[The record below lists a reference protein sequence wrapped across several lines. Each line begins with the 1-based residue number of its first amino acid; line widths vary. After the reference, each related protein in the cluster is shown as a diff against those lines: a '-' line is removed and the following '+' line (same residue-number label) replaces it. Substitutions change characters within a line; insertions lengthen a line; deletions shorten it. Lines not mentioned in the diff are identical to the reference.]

1 MPAFPERTVVLNL
14 FIVCARISYSLP
26 LRTCVPSGELVEAQQ
41 FRGKL
46 RLHIFGE
53 DDMKADSNLQI
64 DNWVNHFASLIR
76 NTIALVIC
84 LPLLTV
90 FSGDAVAQVRPPCDT
105 SCGGTTNTTDPT
117 LLLVRGQIPATRGN
131 GPGVPSGGAKR
142 IAGSSSFSYVVP
154 LLNIPGR
161 GIDLS
166 LNLHYNSFVW
176 TQSGT
181 SLTLNADRDNPSIG
195 FRLDYGYIE
204 FASDGSAG
212 IITDGTGA
220 KRTLAL
226 ANPQPNPTAGVTWTT
241 TDSTYTQ
248 VFVANVGP
256 VVATLKSGARIFYQ
270 SFTADTTLEYRPY
283 RIEDTNGNI
292 ITINYMNTNNLSLM
306 AVTDSLGRTIGFF
319 YDSTGSMLQCVTTGA
334 SCTAP
339 NATTYTFSWN
349 QNYLLN
355 FAFTR
360 TTGTTLK
367 SGITVL
373 DVLSAVTRPDSTS
386 VKFNYGDWAI
396 VNKVQET
403 TSTGNV
409 RYSTAFNFPAAS
421 AGALPFNPTYTQ
433 QTVFDG
439 VQTATWNFL
448 ATSNAAGL
456 VTSLATTDP
465 DSTTSTTTFSA
476 NGDWQ
481 DGLPIQTQITT
492 PQGYTTDYLCIPIAC
507 PPPPSTWRTTKRT
520 WTSDS
525 SAGANPRPLT
535 DTLILEDGSQSQV
548 VYDTY
553 DVNGNLTH
561 VLQYDFGASPHGP
574 LLRETTTVF
583 NPLANN
589 ILNRPSDIQVKDGI
603 GNLISHSVFRYDE
616 GTLTSVSQ
624 STPGHDPNFFAPQ
637 NVRGNLTTK
646 IDYADPTHS
655 VTSTFTYDSL
665 GNLLTSQAGC
675 CTATSRQFSSVTNFG
690 YPDSVSVGP
699 AGNQLTSTFTYDFA
713 SGAVLTSIDPNGKK
727 TS

>member
-1 MPAFPERTVVLNL
+1 
-14 FIVCARISYSLP
+14 
-26 LRTCVPSGELVEAQQ
+26 VPSGELVEAQQ

-212 IITDGTGA
+212 IITDATGA

-226 ANPQPNPTAGVTWTT
+226 ANPQPNPTAGVTWIT

-292 ITINYMNTNNLSLM
+292 ITINYMNANNLSLM
-306 AVTDSLGRTIGFF
+306 AVTDSLGRTIGF
-319 YDSTGSMLQCVTTGA
+319 SPQMPLA
-334 SCTAP
+334 
-339 NATTYTFSWN
+339 W
-349 QNYLLN
+349 LL
-355 FAFTR
+355 R
-360 TTGTTLK
+360 
-367 SGITVL
+367 
-373 DVLSAVTRPDSTS
+373 
-386 VKFNYGDWAI
+386 
-396 VNKVQET
+396 
-403 TSTGNV
+403 
-409 RYSTAFNFPAAS
+409 
-421 AGALPFNPTYTQ
+421 LPP
-433 QTVFDG
+433 
-439 VQTATWNFL
+439 
-448 ATSNAAGL
+448 
-456 VTSLATTDP
+456 
-465 DSTTSTTTFSA
+465 
-476 NGDWQ
+476 
-481 DGLPIQTQITT
+481 
-492 PQGYTTDYLCIPIAC
+492 
-507 PPPPSTWRTTKRT
+507 
-520 WTSDS
+520 
-525 SAGANPRPLT
+525 
-535 DTLILEDGSQSQV
+535 LIL
-548 VYDTY
+548 
-553 DVNGNLTH
+553 
-561 VLQYDFGASPHGP
+561 
-574 LLRETTTVF
+574 
-583 NPLANN
+583 
-589 ILNRPSDIQVKDGI
+589 I
-603 GNLISHSVFRYDE
+603 
-616 GTLTSVSQ
+616 
-624 STPGHDPNFFAPQ
+624 AP
-637 NVRGNLTTK
+637 
-646 IDYADPTHS
+646 
-655 VTSTFTYDSL
+655 
-665 GNLLTSQAGC
+665 
-675 CTATSRQFSSVTNFG
+675 
-690 YPDSVSVGP
+690 P
-699 AGNQLTSTFTYDFA
+699 A
-713 SGAVLTSIDPNGKK
+713 P
-727 TS
+727 